1 MGIFEDL
8 FYPDNPKRRAK
19 LEQNIGA
26 LYNNLN
32 IDVTATNDL
41 VDIINTH
48 LQGNIKHVSIDNDDT
63 VKANAQRISDCVDAI
78 NKTVKQKAE
87 DIKTRLDP
95 KIFKMLMDVSV
106 SFEEKIKIAEEFAE
120 SLLPIGGVV
129 GVLSCSIIAGMDFLE
144 GVVEVVGEAATSAF
158 AAIGVGVLFLGI
170 DMIAEAIIG
179 AVERDK
185 LNEEIDKT
193 EKCVEHMQKMTGPY
207 IANVEEIKV
216 RIEMI
221 KPKKN

>member
-8 FYPDNPKRRAK
+8 FYPNNPKRRAK
-19 LEQNIGA
+19 LERNIGA

-48 LQGNIKHVSIDNDDT
+48 LQGNIKQVSIDNDDT

-78 NKTVKQKAE
+78 NKIIKQKLE

-106 SFEEKIKIAEEFAE
+106 SFEEKIKIAEESAE

-129 GVLSCSIIAGMDFLE
+129 GVLSCSTIAGMDFLE
-144 GVVEVVGEAATSAF
+144 GVVKVVGETATSAF

-179 AVERDK
+179 AIERDK
-185 LNEEIDKT
+185 LNKEIDKT
-193 EKCVEHMQKMTGPY
+193 DKCVENMQTMTGPY
-207 IANVEEIKV
+207 IAKVEEIKV

>member
-78 NKTVKQKAE
+78 NKFVKQKLE

-106 SFEEKIKIAEEFAE
+106 SFEKKIKLAEEFAE

-129 GVLSCSIIAGMDFLE
+129 GMLSSSTIAGMDFLE
-144 GVVEVVGEAATSAF
+144 GVVEVVGETATSAF

-185 LNEEIDKT
+185 LNGEIDKT